1 MPVPDPP
8 AVGSWTGVIPNAYNN
23 PLLRMTPYYQ
33 GPINFAKAPFMSP
46 VPVHSQ
52 PGGNDGW
59 HQDQSG
65 ADGSAGQQNVAEGGL
80 VHEDDND
87 NGVQEALTFEKTKP

>member
-1 MPVPDPP
+1 
-8 AVGSWTGVIPNAYNN
+8 
-23 PLLRMTPYYQ
+23 
-33 GPINFAKAPFMSP
+33 MSP

-87 NGVQEALTFEKTKP
+87 NGVQEALTFEKN